1 MTRRPRTMRVF
12 DNYEISGC
20 KESRDASGG
29 SFTEPVEDDEA
40 EFWTLYGHAEGEGV
54 MAIGDFK
61 TRKVAE
67 NVYFRIVGKRF
78 TASYEVD
85 AALRLRHA
93 ADQMLAAL
101 KFALP
106 FMEDLANSS
115 HNKGERR
122 AAKLM
127 REAIREAQGGES

>member
-1 MTRRPRTMRVF
+1 MTNRSCTTQVF

-20 KESRDASGG
+20 TEFPDRGSG
-29 SFTEPVEDDEA
+29 SYIEPVEDNEA
-40 EFWTLYGHAEGEGV
+40 TFWTLYGHTEGEGV

-61 TRKVAE
+61 TRKIAE
-67 NVYFRIVGKRF
+67 EVYFRIVGKPF
-78 TASYEVD
+78 TGSYEAD
-85 AALRLRHA
+85 ATLRARHA

-106 FMEDLANSS
+106 YMEDLANSS
-115 HNKGERR
+115 RNKGERR

-127 REAIREAQGGES
+127 RNAIAAAESQ

>member
-1 MTRRPRTMRVF
+1 MRHRAKLALLF

-20 KESRDASGG
+20 KEFRDGNGTSY
-29 SFTEPVEDDEA
+29 TEPVEDDEA
-40 EFWTLYGHAEGEGV
+40 EFWTLYGHTEGEGV

-78 TASYEVD
+78 TASYEAD
-85 AALRLRHA
+85 AALRVRHS

-115 HNKGERR
+115 DNKGERR

-127 REAIREAQGGES
+127 REAICEAQESEP